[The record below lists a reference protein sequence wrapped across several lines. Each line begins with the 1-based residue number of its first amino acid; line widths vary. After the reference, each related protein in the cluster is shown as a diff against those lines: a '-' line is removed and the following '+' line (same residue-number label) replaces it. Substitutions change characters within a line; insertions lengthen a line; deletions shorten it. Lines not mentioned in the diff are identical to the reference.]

1 MTASDRTISERL
13 ASYGVTHGA
22 AGANGRLLSYGGRSL
37 GFAHSD
43 QAVALLD
50 LLDSLPTPATPP
62 DGEGR

>member
-1 MTASDRTISERL
+1 MTASDQTISERL
-13 ASYGVTHGA
+13 ASYGVTHEA
-22 AGANGRLLSYGGRSL
+22 AGANGRLLSYRGRGL

-50 LLDSLPTPATPP
+50 LLDSLRTPTTPP